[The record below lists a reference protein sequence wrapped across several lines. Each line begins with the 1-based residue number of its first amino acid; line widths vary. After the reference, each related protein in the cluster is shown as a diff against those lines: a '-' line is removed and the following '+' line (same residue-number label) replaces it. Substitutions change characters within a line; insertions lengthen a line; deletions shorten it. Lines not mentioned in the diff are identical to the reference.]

1 MKTTLQKIAV
11 LAENK
16 EFVDLR
22 PELETIFKKKDIDF
36 VLSPVPHFRIKT
48 AKGTIIIV
56 NKKYADEAEIIVN
69 DVAIGYEG
77 KI

>member
-16 EFVDLR
+16 KLVDLR

-48 AKGTIIIV
+48 AKGTIII
-56 NKKYADEAEIIVN
+56 K
-69 DVAIGYEG
+69 
-77 KI
+77 